1 MYFFSPEVATKKR
14 LERWAISLEDT
25 VTDPLGVQ
33 VRKGTRG
40 GREGGREG
48 GDPPFMSSALFKLI
62 TTLPRSTPTT
72 ITL

>member
-1 MYFFSPEVATKKR
+1 MYFFRPEVATKKR

-40 GREGGREG
+40 GREGG
-48 GDPPFMSSALFKLI
+48 DPPFMSSVLFKLI